1 MTPYH
6 KFVTDSA
13 RLIREA
19 KSFPLGGFP
28 PAPRPAIAADAPK
41 ALFFAPHPD
50 DETIVGGLALRLM
63 REARMNLI
71 NVAVTQGSKR
81 ERQAERFRELR
92 AACDFLGLGL
102 LATGPQGLE
111 RINHSTREQD
121 PKHWSDC
128 VMVIVNILTVNQ
140 PRVIFFPHEN
150 DRNTTHVGTHL
161 LLMDALKAMPACFE
175 TYLVETEFWGQL
187 VQPNL
192 MVEISAD
199 TLADMIAATTFHVG
213 EVQRNPYH
221 LLLPAWMMDNVR
233 RGSESVGGQGG
244 AAPDFMFAALYR
256 LRKWSEGRAIE
267 VLARGKTVPASVNVG
282 ELFP

>member
-1 MTPYH
+1 
-6 KFVTDSA
+6 
-13 RLIREA
+13 
-19 KSFPLGGFP
+19 
-28 PAPRPAIAADAPK
+28 
-41 ALFFAPHPD
+41 
-50 DETIVGGLALRLM
+50 
-63 REARMNLI
+63 MNLI
-71 NVAVTQGSKR
+71 NVAVTQGSKK
-81 ERQAERFRELR
+81 ERQPERFRELQG
-92 AACDFLGLGL
+92 ACDFLGFGL

-111 RINHSTREQD
+111 RIYPTTREQD
-121 PKHWSDC
+121 PKHWADC
-128 VMVIVNILTVNQ
+128 VKIIANILIANR

-161 LLMDALKAMPACFE
+161 LLMDALKAMPSGFE

-187 VQPNL
+187 IQPNL

-213 EVQRNPYH
+213 EVKRNPYH

-256 LRKWSEGRAIE
+256 LRKWREGRVIE
-267 VLARGKTVPASVNVG
+267 VMAQGKAIPASVNVG